1 MSSGHVAC
9 HLSDSSAGL
18 MTGRMMTDAEV
29 MYGMIGG
36 HEVTMIEGGIW
47 KNRLTIQLEVKI
59 YMFLM
64 GALQMQI

>member
-1 MSSGHVAC
+1 MA
-9 HLSDSSAGL
+9 
-18 MTGRMMTDAEV
+18 GRMMTDAEA
-29 MYGMIGG
+29 MYDMIGG